1 MEAAQAVL
9 AAFDTSLSRQW
20 RDEDRRW
27 RAEDRQWRADDL
39 AFREE
44 ERRWFGEEA
53 EMRSA
58 EIRWEKGRGG
68 VVGGR
73 EEGKRG
79 EGGRGGGK
87 RGETGGE
94 GGVRVGDGQGEILWR
109 EEDMNQRHVDNAR
122 YLWARFVEKNRR
134 DVEEKSEQLKAIS
147 NLAALF
153 AGFAVVTLTQFQ
165 VTLEDSPMWN
175 IALYGI
181 LTAISVCLHTVAMVQ
196 CTLIMGSILKNG
208 KAYVDEEA
216 EEHFMFRCLLFV
228 RSFSLG
234 DRPPAPRRTFEAFWE
249 YRCEDDW
256 RKAFNYFTWGIFSFL
271 LSLIPIGWI
280 KFNFST
286 FIPAAFTAIV
296 ICSMVLWA
304 YQQLSWGVY
313 LTKGHCL
320 FSSTTK
326 ATQQANLL
334 PTSSPLTHH
343 HPPRAYQQLSWGA
356 YLTKGRRQF
365 DSLLSEAESFRV
377 RPSSLPFDWHIA
389 AVSLLPSPPHTLP
402 PRAYQQLSCRAH
414 LINQGPALSHPII
427 QPLTSSSRPSL
438 PCTTPLSPRAYQQL
452 SWGAYLTKGRRQF
465 DSLLS
470 EAEAFRVRPSGLPFD
485 WHIAPEA
492 SRKRSSS
499 RRSRSGREGGS
510 SDAASTAFADGD
522 GGPELKPGSGLENTD
537 GKAPRT
543 SASGSGNGNVK
554 ASEDGASG
562 LGSSGEKVAQGQ
574 GGKKVEEKGERA
586 SMNGGLDS
594 TCRARREPGQEDCL
608 IGGDSGGGGGGG
620 DSIDV
625 GDSGL
630 SLAGGG
636 NVPRAAVASKT
647 KKASSRVSS
656 CEISEV
662 QE

>member
-1 MEAAQAVL
+1 MASTMEAAQAVL

-27 RAEDRQWRADDL
+27 RAEDREWRADDL

-58 EIRWEKGRGG
+58 EIR
-68 VVGGR
+68 
-73 EEGKRG
+73 
-79 EGGRGGGK
+79 
-87 RGETGGE
+87 
-94 GGVRVGDGQGEILWR
+94 WR

-165 VTLEDSPMWN
+165 VTLDTSPLWN
-175 IALYGI
+175 VALYGI

-216 EEHFMFRCLLFV
+216 EEEFMFRCLLFV

-249 YRCEDDW
+249 FRCEDDW

-304 YQQLSWGVY
+304 YQQLSWG
-313 LTKGHCL
+313 
-320 FSSTTK
+320 
-326 ATQQANLL
+326 
-334 PTSSPLTHH
+334 
-343 HPPRAYQQLSWGA
+343 
-356 YLTKGRRQF
+356 
-365 DSLLSEAESFRV
+365 
-377 RPSSLPFDWHIA
+377 
-389 AVSLLPSPPHTLP
+389 
-402 PRAYQQLSCRAH
+402 
-414 LINQGPALSHPII
+414 
-427 QPLTSSSRPSL
+427 
-438 PCTTPLSPRAYQQL
+438 
-452 SWGAYLTKGRRQF
+452 AYLTKGRRQF

-499 RRSRSGREGGS
+499 RRSGGGRSGREGGS
-510 SDAASTAFADGD
+510 SDAASTAFTDGD
-522 GGPELKPGSGLENTD
+522 AGKEGKSGSGLENTD
-537 GKAPRT
+537 AF
-543 SASGSGNGNVK
+543 VK
-554 ASEDGASG
+554 R
-562 LGSSGEKVAQGQ
+562 LL
-574 GGKKVEEKGERA
+574 KGR
-586 SMNGGLDS
+586 GVDK
-594 TCRARREPGQEDCL
+594 ARRVRGQ
-608 IGGDSGGGGGGG
+608 
-620 DSIDV
+620 V
-625 GDSGL
+625 
-630 SLAGGG
+630 
-636 NVPRAAVASKT
+636 
-647 KKASSRVSS
+647 
-656 CEISEV
+656 
-662 QE
+662 

>member
-27 RAEDRQWRADDL
+27 RAEDREWRADDL

-58 EIRWEKGRGG
+58 EIRWGE
-68 VVGGR
+68 
-73 EEGKRG
+73 RG
-79 EGGRGGGK
+79 EGWSGEGRRK
-87 RGETGGE
+87 RGVWE
-94 GGVRVGDGQGEILWR
+94 VGDGRRSGWGGFEGRWR
-109 EEDMNQRHVDNAR
+109 EEDINQRHVDNAR

-165 VTLEDSPMWN
+165 VTLDTSP
-175 IALYGI
+175 L
-181 LTAISVCLHTVAMVQ
+181 VCLHTVAMVQ
-196 CTLIMGSILKNG
+196 CTLIMGSILNNG
-208 KAYVDEEA
+208 KAYVDEDA
-216 EEHFMFRCLLFV
+216 EEEFMFRCLLFV

-249 YRCEDDW
+249 YRRYLVEW
-256 RKAFNYFTWGIFSFL
+256 RYMCGSAACSLCPASCAPSRSGTALPRTDACLKLFGSTGIFSFL

-286 FIPAAFTAIV
+286 VIPAAFTAIV
-296 ICSMVLWA
+296 MCSMVLW
-304 YQQLSWGVY
+304 
-313 LTKGHCL
+313 
-320 FSSTTK
+320 
-326 ATQQANLL
+326 
-334 PTSSPLTHH
+334 
-343 HPPRAYQQLSWGA
+343 AYQQLSWGA

-365 DSLLSEAESFRV
+365 DSLLSEAEAFRQLSWGAYLTKGHCLF
-377 RPSSLPFDWHIA
+377 SSTTKATQPA
-389 AVSLLPSPPHTLP
+389 NLLPTSSPHT
-402 PRAYQQLSCRAH
+402 H
-414 LINQGPALSHPII
+414 HHP
-427 QPLTSSSRPSL
+427 
-438 PCTTPLSPRAYQQL
+438 PRAYQQL

-522 GGPELKPGSGLENTD
+522 AGQELKPGSGLENTD

-562 LGSSGEKVAQGQ
+562 LGSSGEKVGQGQ
-574 GGKKVEEKGERA
+574 GGKKVEEEGERA
-586 SMNGGLDS
+586 SMNGGMDS
-594 TCRARREPGQEDCL
+594 TCRERREPGQEDCL